1 MPFGIPSEDFHGG
14 FGIPHD
20 EECGNSMV
28 YDSMVQT
35 VKEVKEEVYEDI
47 IFGLNDL
54 LGGMAAQGCMLDDE
68 LDRWCELMKKFRE
81 AKGFE

>member
-14 FGIPHD
+14 FGLYHY
-20 EECGNSMV
+20 EEV
-28 YDSMVQT
+28 YDSMAQT
-35 VKEVKEEVYEDI
+35 VKEIKEEVYEDI